1 MVYLHLVSFTL
12 LKTVGLLLIVF
23 LNVKSE
29 ERNLNFLKKIQ
40 LPLTI
45 QRI

>member
-1 MVYLHLVSFTL
+1 MVYLYLVSFIL

>member
-1 MVYLHLVSFTL
+1 MVYLYLVSFTL
-12 LKTVGLLLIVF
+12 LKTAGLLLIVF

>member
-1 MVYLHLVSFTL
+1 MVYLYLVSLTL

>member
-1 MVYLHLVSFTL
+1 MVYLYLVSFIL
-12 LKTVGLLLIVF
+12 LKTVGLLLIIF

-29 ERNLNFLKKIQ
+29 EGNLNFLKKIQ